1 MFSALMS
8 REKTGR
14 IDLIKL
20 KKNIVNR
27 EILQFSESWRKH
39 LASSSI
45 DKLIQGIKDCDLI
58 CANTQQMFKE
68 DDSDVEERYN
78 GFINQPTATRDS
90 DFLQYRYIGFELV
103 KEILRREA
111 WESLIPLLQDNNHF
125 LASDFLLEYLQVFSD
140 AQSGRQSLPPHL
152 VLELGVTPRSRQAGC
167 DLIIGEGAIQE
178 MERDKFSIERF
189 YTQYRNI
196 LSRLADLG
204 KDPDNES
211 SHGLDQYSCMMLWD
225 MILRD
230 QEKLVQQELEKM
242 PLLNTGSFNFF
253 YHLAGAH
260 RLLQQQDD
268 SVSSEDVAAILETLK
283 AMSDEEGL
291 PIASL
296 WLGLVYR
303 SGIRGNDHHV
313 IMEHDAVLAK
323 KYFQKWF
330 LQGGGCFV
338 SYFSA
343 QISSVP
349 GNGYEQGILATK
361 FILIQS
367 LTHHYYDRVQ
377 KAGMSLF
384 IDGLFLLQN
393 ATDTILSNLSFYR
406 LTFLRFIDDVLVGRE
421 VLSDSLTLENIAQQL
436 MRCIAQR
443 SVNGVLTD
451 DQFKRHKG
459 WVDIIAPN
467 VVKCMQLLAQH
478 PEQDRK
484 QYRKEHAVLDNFAEG
499 KFFLR
504 DRSPLPAIQEPSGL
518 EGKEEESLSMEE
530 DNADHH
536 FNLQR

>member
-58 CANTQQMFKE
+58 CANTQQMFEE

-90 DFLQYRYIGFELV
+90 DFLQYRYIGFKLV

-125 LASDFLLEYLQVFSD
+125 LASDFLLEYLQVCSD
-140 AQSGRQSLPPHL
+140 AQSGRQSLPPYL
-152 VLELGVTPRSRQAGC
+152 VPELGITPRGRQAGC

-225 MILRD
+225 MILRE

-260 RLLQQQDD
+260 RLLQEQDD

-361 FILIQS
+361 FILMRS
-367 LTHHYYDRVQ
+367 LTSHYYEHTK
-377 KAGMSLF
+377 KAAISL
-384 IDGLFLLQN
+384 INEGLFLLRN

-421 VLSDSLTLENIAQQL
+421 VFSDPLTVENIAQQL
-436 MRCIAQR
+436 MRYITQR

-451 DQFKRHKG
+451 DQFERHKG

-467 VVKCMQLLAQH
+467 VVKCMQLLAQL

-499 KFFLR
+499 NFFLP

-530 DNADHH
+530 DNANHH
-536 FNLQR
+536 FNSQR